1 MCLYGG
7 INLADNGEAPQQG
20 RADGRFVSICLG
32 VCIHI
37 HTLHEY
43 MYTGTWRKKSR
54 RARKAAQMGASSS
67 TVLSMIACI
76 NSSGRASR
84 TRDDDMNIC
93 VCVCWG
99 GVR

>member
-1 MCLYGG
+1 
-7 INLADNGEAPQQG
+7 
-20 RADGRFVSICLG
+20 
-32 VCIHI
+32 
-37 HTLHEY
+37 
-43 MYTGTWRKKSR
+43 
-54 RARKAAQMGASSS
+54 MGASSS